1 VYAYAVNR
9 LLQLYGAHGAA
20 SDADKYGFWF
30 NFAKE
35 NAVEIDQ

>member
-9 LLQLYGAHGAA
+9 LLQLYGAA

-35 NAVEIDQ
+35 NAVEIDQY